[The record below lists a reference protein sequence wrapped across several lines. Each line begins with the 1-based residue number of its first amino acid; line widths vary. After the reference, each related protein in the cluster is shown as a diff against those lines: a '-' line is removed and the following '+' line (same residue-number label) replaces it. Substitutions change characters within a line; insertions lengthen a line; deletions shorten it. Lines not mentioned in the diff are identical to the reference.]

1 MAKGIV
7 YISDVDSI
15 IADFDRTVADI
26 EQAARGSMKKSLSR
40 IESQMKVNAQSMLNK
55 GYSKG
60 RMVNAIGYHVGETYD
75 GIITGSVG
83 VYDDNIRDP
92 KRRLTPP
99 PLARMIEN
107 GTRPHSTSSN
117 SRLKHKSRRGEDKGQ
132 EERIHGGSPP
142 IPFLSSAFDV
152 GSVSIFEDLKA
163 ALNNSISK

>member
-7 YISDVDSI
+7 YISDVDDV
-15 IADFDRTVADI
+15 IADFDKTVGDI
-26 EQAARGSMKKSLSR
+26 EVLAKESMKKSLTR
-40 IESQMKVNAQSMLNK
+40 IESQMKINTSTMLNK
-55 GYSKG
+55 GYATG
-60 RMVNAIGYHVGETYD
+60 RMFNAIGHHVGENYD
-75 GIITGSVG
+75 GVITGSVG

-132 EERIHGGSPP
+132 EERIHGGTPP

-152 GSVSIFEDLKA
+152 GSIAIFEDLKA
-163 ALNNSISK
+163 ALKNSID